1 MKSNHYTE
9 EQLKD
14 KTKEELEVIDH
25 YWVPTSAVVI
35 SVSNQLRQH
44 FRRSTTNSNSANVI
58 LNKINILLEQ
68 CDDEDFVKYDRQG
81 LKPEQEYF
89 KVWDKE

>member
-14 KTKEELEVIDH
+14 KTPAEIEEIDY
-25 YWVPTSAVVI
+25 YWIPTSAMVI
-35 SVSNQLRQH
+35 SLGNQLRQA
-44 FRRSTTNSNSANVI
+44 FRRSTTNSNSANAM
-58 LNKINILLEQ
+58 LNKIDILLEQ
-68 CDDEDFVKYDRQG
+68 CEDEEFVKCVRQG

-89 KVWDKE
+89 KIWDKE